1 MLSYGS
7 MALYLNKEISIVGAI
22 GFTPVLARTGI
33 GKYYRATVPR
43 EVRGLLELGENDEVK
58 YVFENRTIYV
68 RKGQR

>member
-1 MLSYGS
+1 M
-7 MALYLNKEISIVGAI
+7 GAI